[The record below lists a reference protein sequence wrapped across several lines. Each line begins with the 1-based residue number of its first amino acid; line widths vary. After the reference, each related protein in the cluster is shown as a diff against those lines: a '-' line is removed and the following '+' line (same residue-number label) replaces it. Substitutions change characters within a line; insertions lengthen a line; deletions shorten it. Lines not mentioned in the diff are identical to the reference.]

1 MSSYGKPYANN
12 RKLGMQSWRKTL
24 LKPTDTVTSVIQCL
38 ERAGMQIALVVDEQG
53 KLLGT
58 ITDGDIRRALV
69 RPLGMNALAG
79 DIMFAKPVTAS
90 AGDSRETILGEMKNA
105 QVLQVPILDAGGC
118 VVGLETLQHLLTDE
132 KIDTPVCLM
141 AGGFGMRLLPL
152 TNRTPKPLLKV
163 GSKPILETVL
173 TQFIKAGF
181 HNFYIS
187 IHYKGDMVQRHFGDG
202 KKWGVNIH
210 YLHEQKP
217 LGTAGGLGLLPKS
230 LPDSKIIVM
239 NGDLITN
246 LDLNHVL
253 QFHSEEGG
261 VATLCVREYDFQ
273 VPYGVVKVKE
283 NRAQGIQEKPI
294 HSFFVSAGI
303 YVLSSA
309 LVKNIEKN
317 CYLDMPKFLEQQIV
331 SGERVSVFPVHEYWI
346 DIGCA
351 EEYERAKKDI
361 AGLGQ

>member
-1 MSSYGKPYANN
+1 MYD
-12 RKLGMQSWRKTL
+12 WRKTS
-24 LKPTDTVTSVIQCL
+24 LKPTDTLTTVIDYL
-38 ERAGMQIALVVDEQG
+38 THEGMQIVLIVDGQG

-58 ITDGDIRRALV
+58 ITDGDIRRALA
-69 RPLGMNALAG
+69 RQLGMDTLAG
-79 DIMFAKPVTAS
+79 EIMFTEPTTAS
-90 AGDSRETILGEMKNA
+90 VKDSRETVLRVMKNA
-105 QVLQVPILDAGGC
+105 KVLQMPILDTDGC
-118 VVGLETLQHLLTDE
+118 VVDLETLQNLLTI
-132 KIDTPVCLM
+132 KKLDTPVCLM
-141 AGGFGMRLLPL
+141 AGGFGQRLLPL
-152 TNRTPKPLLKV
+152 TNSMPKPLLKV

-273 VPYGVVKVKE
+273 VPYGVVKVE
-283 NRAQGIQEKPI
+283 GNRAQGIREKPV
-294 HSFFVSAGI
+294 HSFFVNAGI
-303 YVLSSA
+303 YVLNSE

-317 CYLDMPKFLEQQIV
+317 CYLDMPNFLEQQIV
-331 SGERVSVFPVHEYWI
+331 KGERISVFPVHEYWV

-351 EEYERAKKDI
+351 EEYERAKKDM
-361 AGLGQ
+361 AGLNQ